1 MQDFKSGESP
11 TMEAHEQKPQPKPPA
26 VTSTVSTLVSQI
38 VAPGDIVIDLTRM
51 GKTSLRLGGGLRQD
65 HEYVSV
71 TKAGRLKYTKPNKYW
86 VEGSQKRYIPNVEDV
101 VIAVVVDRRFEN
113 FIVDIGAPGLASL
126 PVLSFEGATRRN
138 VPNLQAGSLLYLRVV
153 KAHRDMTPELSC
165 TDVTGK
171 ASGFGPLKNGY
182 TFECSTGL
190 ARALLSRPTY
200 PVLDALGNSL
210 SFEIAIGLN
219 GRIWVNSASPSTTIL
234 VSNAIMNAEFLSATQ
249 QRTMVQKLL
258 QRVQ

>member
-190 ARALLSRPTY
+190 ARAHEAKQSPRCAAHPPPISARKHATGGCANSKDQTRRNRQVRC
-200 PVLDALGNSL
+200 VLRQADNMH
-210 SFEIAIGLN
+210 IYC
-219 GRIWVNSASPSTTIL
+219 
-234 VSNAIMNAEFLSATQ
+234 
-249 QRTMVQKLL
+249 
-258 QRVQ
+258 